1 MINFANDYSYTA
13 APEIMKA
20 LATPISQALPSYG
33 LDAISDEA
41 RSLIRTAT
49 AAPDAA
55 IRFLSGG
62 TQANALALD
71 TMLPRYC
78 GIIAASTAHIA
89 NHEAGAIEFT
99 GHKVLTLPSHSTYT
113 NHSAHA
119 NHSGKISATEL
130 AAYLEEFHAGSNR
143 EYMVQPGAVY
153 VTYPTELGTLYTA
166 AELREI
172 SDVCKANDLLMYLDS
187 ARMAYGLASP
197 HTDVTLPLIAE
208 LCDAFCIGGT
218 KCGAMFGEALVFP
231 NPAKMPAH
239 FDTSMRQHGALMAKG
254 WLVAQQFRTLFENS
268 GQLYLHYGQL
278 GDDFAQQVTHVI
290 TKHGL
295 KLSEPV
301 QTNQVFVTVSNA
313 LKRQLAGSVA
323 FADWKRADGDN
334 SVIRFVTSW
343 ANSRDDIA
351 GLDRALEKIA
361 QNSE

>member
-1 MINFANDYSYTA
+1 
-13 APEIMKA
+13 MKA
-20 LATPISQALPSYG
+20 LATPSTPSTLPTSPTSPTQALPSYG

-49 AAPDAA
+49 AAPNAA

-62 TQANALALD
+62 TQTNALALD

-99 GHKVLTLPSHSTYT
+99 GHKVLTLPSYSTHT
-113 NHSAHA
+113 NNSTHA
-119 NHSGKISATEL
+119 NDSGKISATEL
-130 AAYLEEFHAGSNR
+130 AAYLGEFHAGSNR

-172 SDVCKANDLLMYLDS
+172 ATICKANDLLMYLDG

-231 NPAKMPAH
+231 DPAKMPAH

-254 WLVAQQFRTLFENS
+254 WLVAQQFRALFDNG
-268 GQLYLHYGQL
+268 GQLYRHYGLL
-278 GDDFAQQVTHVI
+278 GDKLAQKLERAI
-290 TKHGL
+290 TRHGL
-295 KLSEPV
+295 KPSEPV
-301 QTNQVFVTVSNA
+301 QTNQVFATVSNA
-313 LKRQLAGSVA
+313 MKQQLAGSVA
-323 FADWKRADGDN
+323 FADWRRAEGDN

-343 ANSRDDIA
+343 ANSSDDIA
-351 GLDRALEKIA
+351 GLDRALEQIA
-361 QNSE
+361 QKSE